1 MIVRAFA
8 RAGRVANALVFLLT
22 DEKALSGGGWVGCF
36 SSFVVQFGVL
46 LGSHRAAHQRAE
58 LLLRPAGL
66 V

>member
-1 MIVRAFA
+1 MIARAFA
-8 RAGRVANALVFLLT
+8 RAGRVANAPVFLLT

-46 LGSHRAAHQRAE
+46 LGSHCGAHQRAE
-58 LLLRPAGL
+58 LLLRPAVL